1 MAITFALCML
11 PFWLLES
18 VWLIRKRP
26 AEQKMLTGGLMGR
39 GKEWKL
45 LRRLWGNNWG
55 LPQKKSV
62 YFCQLCLVLGNCACK
77 N

>member
-39 GKEWKL
+39 CKEWKL
-45 LRRLWGNNWG
+45 LRTFMQTDLMQSW
-55 LPQKKSV
+55 
-62 YFCQLCLVLGNCACK
+62 QLKVMY
-77 N
+77 